1 MNRKPIS
8 KGLRFRIFERD
19 SFTCQYCGRKP
30 PEVVLELD
38 HIHPCCEGGD
48 NSEANLIA
56 SCADCNRGKS
66 GRVLHRTVTPDA
78 DMEYL
83 RSEQIR
89 VEHERYVMSKEARE
103 CATYRVVEALQ
114 RHWCNLTGMEYHPA
128 DNIVLSWLARFSP
141 EIVER
146 GLSAAAVAYQRRSL
160 EVSYGPEPRI
170 VACANRYASGVMYR
184 LEAEDAQSA

>member
-1 MNRKPIS
+1 MKRKPIS

-48 NSEANLIA
+48 NSEANLIS

-66 GRVLHRTVTPDA
+66 GRVLNRIVTPDA

-89 VEHERYVMSKEARE
+89 AEHERYVMSKQARE
-103 CATYRVVEALQ
+103 CATQRVIEVLQEHWWRLTSLDVTPADHVVE
-114 RHWCNLTGMEYHPA
+114 N
-128 DNIVLSWLARFSP
+128 WLLRFKP
-141 EIVER
+141 EIVEQ
-146 GLSAAAVAYQRRSL
+146 GLSAAAQAYHRGHLGSRYNQARLIDSA
-160 EVSYGPEPRI
+160 I
-170 VACANRYASGVMYR
+170 RYASAVMHR
-184 LEAEDAQSA
+184 LEAEDVQSA